1 MSKESRKLH
10 KETATTVFTGLVIN
24 YPLNLSLLFLFLEVL
39 EWNSAFWIGTT
50 ITAMMTVVAYTRVYT
65 IRRWFSKVG
74 H

>member
-74 H
+74 

>member
-65 IRRWFSKVG
+65 IRRWFS
-74 H
+74 

>member
-65 IRRWFSKVG
+65 IRRWFSQVG
-74 H
+74 